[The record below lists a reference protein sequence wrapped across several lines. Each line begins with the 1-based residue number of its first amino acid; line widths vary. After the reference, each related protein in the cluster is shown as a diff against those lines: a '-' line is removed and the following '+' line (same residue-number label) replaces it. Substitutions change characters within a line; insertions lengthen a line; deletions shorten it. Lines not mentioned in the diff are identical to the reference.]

1 MNKYKKMLERVA
13 KKLNINFSD
22 IEFGTQVL
30 ADGTS
35 IFFLED
41 EIALEIQ
48 IFTNEDMTEVLSD
61 GVYTVDEN
69 FSFEIIDGIVGVI
82 NKEEVEA
89 PVDEVVEELEE
100 EVIEEAPTEEVVEDE
115 RTFNSIEL
123 ADGSLIYF
131 IEDELVEGIS
141 VFSDELMET
150 PLVDGAY
157 VLVDGNTLNLV
168 DGKITTIEIA
178 ELDGVNFGEIISGD
192 WPTGSK
198 IYFVEDEL
206 IEGISVF
213 VDSEKTNPLSDG
225 NYRLSDKREIVV
237 KEGILVALIS
247 NDEPEN
253 ENLKEELSKL
263 KLTLKD
269 VDKQLEDEIKKNE
282 SLEKTKIEL
291 KKQIDNKPAVDS
303 IKLTDEE
310 IVVNEKVDIRAN
322 REMARQM
329 LISIKK

>member
-35 IFFLED
+35 IFFLEE

-48 IFTNEDMTEVLSD
+48 IFTNEDMTEVLVD

-89 PVDEVVEELEE
+89 PTEEVVEELEE
-100 EVIEEAPTEEVVEDE
+100 VVEEVVEEAPTEEIVDDE
-115 RTFNSIEL
+115 KSFNSVEL

-150 PLVDGAY
+150 PIVDGAY
-157 VLVDGNTLNLV
+157 PIVDGNILNV
-168 DGKITTIEIA
+168 VEGKITTIE
-178 ELDGVNFGEIISGD
+178 V
-192 WPTGSK
+192 
-198 IYFVEDEL
+198 VED
-206 IEGISVF
+206 
-213 VDSEKTNPLSDG
+213 LST
-225 NYRLSDKREIVV
+225 I
-237 KEGILVALIS
+237 
-247 NDEPEN
+247 N

-269 VDKQLEDEIKKNE
+269 VDKQLEEEIKKNE
-282 SLEKTKIEL
+282 SLEKGNIKL
-291 KKQIDNKPAVDS
+291 KEEIKNRPAVDS

-322 REMARQM
+322 REMARHI
-329 LISIKK
+329 LRSIKK